1 MRTLLLAGIL
11 CTGTGLAEYSASL
24 HVLSTTS
31 LSAQKSK
38 ALIDEMIEAMGGAE
52 ALYALGDVSYVYHNA
67 RGASE
72 ERYIFDGEISWGLS
86 KTSGGL
92 TRVQFFDGESARVWI
107 DGEETEEESEI
118 KSAFFSRKTNYYW
131 LLMMQKLADPGL
143 VYTSGGK
150 RTVDGIEYDIV
161 DVTFNDGVGVAKDR
175 YLLYINPY
183 THLVDQFLF
192 NVTAV
197 GRQDPILMKYTYD
210 TFNNGVKLP
219 VLRQSHAA
227 ENWEGALAPDGRWSV
242 RWITDVRFGN
252 GFTKENILK

>member
-1 MRTLLLAGIL
+1 MRTLLLAVL
-11 CTGTGLAEYSASL
+11 LGTCGLAPQ
-24 HVLSTTS
+24 S
-31 LSAQKSK
+31 LSAQSPR
-38 ALIDEMIEAMGGAE
+38 ALIDEMITAMGGTE

-72 ERYIFDGEISWGLS
+72 ERYIFDGEVSWGRS
-86 KTSGGL
+86 KMPDGR
-92 TRVQFFDGESARVWI
+92 TRVQYFDGSNARVWL
-107 DGEETEEESEI
+107 DGEETEDESQLE
-118 KSAFFSRKTNYYW
+118 SAFFSRKTNYYW

-161 DVTFNDGVGVAKDR
+161 DVTFRDGVGVAKDR
-175 YLLYINPY
+175 YVLYINPY

-210 TFNNGVKLP
+210 TFDQGVKLP
-219 VLRQSHAA
+219 VVRQSHAA
-227 ENWEGALAPDGRWSV
+227 ANWEGDLSADGRWSV
-242 RWITDVRFGN
+242 RWITDVRFN
-252 GFTKENILK
+252 RGFTKESILK